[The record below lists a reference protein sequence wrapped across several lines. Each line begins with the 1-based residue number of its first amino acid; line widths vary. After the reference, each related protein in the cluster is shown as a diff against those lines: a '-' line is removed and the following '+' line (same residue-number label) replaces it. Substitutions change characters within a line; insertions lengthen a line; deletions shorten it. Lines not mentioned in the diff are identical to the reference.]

1 MHADLNH
8 IHAQGTKFISCILY
22 DANLEGADLQ
32 NADLSN
38 SSFDK
43 ANLRDSHIGLGGMIL
58 FPGTGNVEQHRT
70 RIEGASFQGADFR
83 GIHFDPFYRDAP
95 NFQEPL
101 KRVWMYEIETQL
113 QIAKTAVTNDEKK
126 KSLET
131 LTQMI
136 TGRIPSLT
144 VRNRDRRRLTDEIDL
159 IVMNKSLALL
169 TAGLGGPIFV
179 ECKNEN
185 KPVGSGT
192 VKKLA
197 GTIPHGGIGL
207 IVTTRTLSRDAQQE
221 MRLQML
227 SNASR
232 GLRMAF
238 WDSTDLEDIAKG
250 EEPEDRFIE
259 RYYHVLSL

>member
-1 MHADLNH
+1 M
-8 IHAQGTKFISCILY
+8 
-22 DANLEGADLQ
+22 EGAGLQ
-32 NADLSN
+32 SADLSN

-43 ANLRDSHIGLGGMIL
+43 ANLKNSHIGLGGMIL
-58 FPGTGNVEQHRT
+58 FPGTGNVEQYRT
-70 RIEGASFQGADFR
+70 CIEGASFQGADFR
-83 GIHFDPFYRDAP
+83 GIHLDAIYRTAP
-95 NFQEPL
+95 NLQEPL
-101 KRVWMYEIETQL
+101 KRVWMHEIESQL
-113 QIAKTAVTNDEKK
+113 EVANTAVTNDEKK

-131 LTQMI
+131 LTEMI
-136 TGRIPSLT
+136 IGRIPNLT

-207 IVTTRTLSRDAQQE
+207 IVTTRTMSKDAQQE

-232 GLRMAF
+232 GLRLAF
-238 WDSTDLEDIAKG
+238 WDSKDLEDIVKG
-250 EEPEDRFIE
+250 EEPEDRLIE